1 MGGDLDALGLAF
13 SSPVL
18 QRRLRSDRWNKL
30 ALIPSNTLECPAS
43 TEFVEHMALDTV
55 VSQ

>member
-13 SSPVL
+13 SSPAL

-30 ALIPSNTLECPAS
+30 ALIPSSTLECPPS
-43 TEFVEHMALDTV
+43 TEVVEHMTLDTV